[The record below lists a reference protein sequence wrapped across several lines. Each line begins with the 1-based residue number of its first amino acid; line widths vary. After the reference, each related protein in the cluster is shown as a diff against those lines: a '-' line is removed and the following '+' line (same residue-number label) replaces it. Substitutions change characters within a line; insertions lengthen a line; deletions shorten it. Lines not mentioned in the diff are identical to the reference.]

1 MMEFQLG
8 EKRIKF
14 SSEVISKLT
23 EYLQNDLGKPES
35 GGILIGYSLETGDH
49 SITDITVPGK
59 GDRQSRYSFVRSVKR
74 AQNILDMHFK
84 KSKGKKIYLGE
95 WHTHPE
101 DNPHPSSIDKN
112 SILERI
118 RKDKIHSDTIFMV
131 ICGTE
136 AIYIQK
142 VKKSGLQESLYI
154 PISVTNI

>member
-1 MMEFQLG
+1 MEYQLG
-8 EKRIKF
+8 ETKLKF
-14 SSEVISKLT
+14 LPEVISKLT
-23 EYLQNDLGKPES
+23 EHIQNDPAKPES
-35 GGILIGYSLETGDH
+35 GGILIGYSLETGH
-49 SITDITVPGK
+49 YSITDITVPGK

-74 AQNILDMHFK
+74 AQNILDLHFK

-101 DNPHPSSIDKN
+101 DNPHPSSTDKN

-118 RKDKIHSDTIFMV
+118 RKDKIHSDTIFMI

-136 AIYIQK
+136 TIYIQK

-154 PISVTNI
+154 PISATNL